1 MTPRA
6 AVVIVNYGA
15 SAILEPNAATV
26 QPPGDGFVVVVDC
39 FSSTDERARIDVA
52 CRRHGWVPVLLE
64 RNAGFGGGTNAGAAL
79 ALERGAEVVVA
90 LNPDAT
96 IDRESLAQLVQAAAD
111 DRLALVSPT
120 ILDGGGGVWFG
131 GSDLYLDDGSIAG
144 ARRRAERAGRPR
156 HEWATGACFAMSA
169 ELWSRVGGFDEEY
182 FLYWEDVD
190 LSRRV
195 LDLGGSLRT
204 LPVTAVHDE
213 GQTHLDAVRGRA
225 KSETYYYFN
234 IRNRL
239 LYAAKHGDAETVRRW
254 SRATLRVSWLILM
267 QGGRAQLRSIR
278 PWRALARG
286 IRDGRRALAG
296 APAKGRG

>member
-1 MTPRA
+1 MPRA

-15 SAILEPNAATV
+15 SGILEPNAATV
-26 QPPGDGFVVVVDC
+26 TPPADGFVVVVDC
-39 FSSTDERARIDVA
+39 FSSADERQRIEAA
-52 CRRHGWVPVLLE
+52 CRRHRWVPVLLGH
-64 RNAGFGGGTNAGAAL
+64 NAGFGGGTNAGAEI
-79 ALERGAEVVVA
+79 ALERGAEVIVA

-96 IDRESLAQLVQAAAD
+96 IDPDSLAQLVQDAAAD
-111 DRLALVSPT
+111 PRALVSPT
-120 ILDGGGGVWFG
+120 IVDGAGRVWFG

-169 ELWSRVGGFDEEY
+169 ELWSAVGGFDEEY

-195 LDLGGSLRT
+195 LDAGGSLRT
-204 LPVTAVHDE
+204 LSVTAVHDE
-213 GQTHLDAVRGRA
+213 GQTHDDAVRGRA
-225 KSETYYYFN
+225 KSETYYYYN

-254 SRATLRVSWLILM
+254 WRATPRVSWLILM

-286 IRDGRRALAG
+286 IRDGRRAIVDASRRG
-296 APAKGRG
+296 PA